1 MLAYINGRGG
11 GLRQAST
18 QSLEDDSSEDNVSVH
33 SSSEDDTKYD
43 LASKDEEIELLS
55 TELSTTLELLAESQ
69 AKCKQLKRELDQLSK
84 KKNTNNGSRAKSP
97 KKYRSKSTQVVVSD
111 IDSMLS
117 DEMSL
122 RDNVTCHDILFYGLC
137 IVGFGDN
144 RQNVRFELNENRFK
158 GFFGVEPRTV
168 KDLLTT
174 LKEEFPDELI
184 FKQVMMAMNWLK
196 ACKCLWVL

>member
-1 MLAYINGRGG
+1 MLAYIGG
-11 GLRQAST
+11 PRHAST
-18 QSLEDDSSEDNVSVH
+18 QSLEDDSSEDNESIH

-43 LASKDEEIELLS
+43 VDSRDEEIEFLS
-55 TELSTTLELLAESQ
+55 TKLSTTLELLAESQ
-69 AKCKQLKRELDQLSK
+69 AKCKQLERELDQLSK
-84 KKNTNNGSRAKSP
+84 KKNTNNSSRGSTPKKSI
-97 KKYRSKSTQVVVSD
+97 KYRSKSTQVVASD
-111 IDSMLS
+111 IDSMLC
-117 DEMSL
+117 DKTPL
-122 RDNVTCHDILFYGLC
+122 RDSVTKDDILFYGLC
-137 IVGFGDN
+137 HVGFGDN

-196 ACKCLWVL
+196 MCECL